1 MFYNQFRKFE
11 IDEPWKIFCGYVSS
25 FWRTVIFS
33 SVSAAPAMSTTI
45 VKYIWEN
52 TEDEG

>member
-1 MFYNQFRKFE
+1 MNHGK
-11 IDEPWKIFCGYVSS
+11 S
-25 FWRTVIFS
+25 FVVMSVAFGGQLFFS